1 MDVYIGVGV
10 RRDKLCSAYPP
21 TSGDQMLPAVRPVG
35 VHLDRCL
42 ARSTPT
48 ARRRMILGPLWVT
61 AVSVRCFPI

>member
-42 ARSTPT
+42 WHA
-48 ARRRMILGPLWVT
+48 PLKLLDDE
-61 AVSVRCFPI
+61 